1 MVALEPIEWL
11 AVTGVAGAAAIG
23 LLHIVAVRI
32 RNDREIGE
40 LFRIAMDIRR
50 RHEARM
56 DALRGGVHLDDE
68 AFDVVIVDE
77 DDDIPGEAPIAPEP
91 ARRAA

>member
-11 AVTGVAGAAAIG
+11 AVAGVAGAAAVG
-23 LLHIVAVRI
+23 LLHILAVRI
-32 RNDREIGE
+32 RNDREIAD
-40 LFRIAMDIRR
+40 LYRVAMDIRR

-56 DALRGGVHLDDE
+56 LALRGGVHVDDD

-77 DDDIPGEAPIAPEP
+77 DDEAPEAAPAEP